1 MKLGVTSLDEPTVA
15 NTWGRLHGAHG
26 RYPRLGNP
34 AGLVLECLGAS
45 AASSSGFTATTGS
58 AGPADSLATALNV
71 GEEQQLI
78 SMVMALAPRTSQVAL
93 LQVVSICRGFINEL
107 GEADQLSSPVRPP
120 PSMGGPEQHE
130 EGSQHGSSVT
140 RRVAK
145 VVGLPPHTALYRIR
159 VRAAGRGR
167 AGWAG
172 WCASRHRASLQR

>member
-1 MKLGVTSLDEPTVA
+1 MERMVA
-15 NTWGRLHGAHG
+15 TRGSATRQGS
-26 RYPRLGNP
+26 
-34 AGLVLECLGAS
+34 CSSAS

-58 AGPADSLATALNV
+58 AGPADSLALALNV

-78 SMVMALAPRTSQVAL
+78 SMVMALAPRASQVAL

-107 GEADQLSSPVRPP
+107 GEADQLSMQLSSPVRSP

-172 WCASRHRASLQR
+172 